1 VSPAAA
7 PLKLGTRGSPLALAQ
22 AAQVAA
28 AIDGPVELTTIT
40 TSGDGDEAPAEDK
53 RRWVDRIEDALLA
66 GAIDLAVHSAKD
78 LPGTLAGGL
87 TIAGAPQ
94 RADVRDVLCGAGS
107 LEELPAGARV
117 GTSSLRRAAQLRA
130 LREDIAIVPI
140 AGNIDTRLALLEED
154 GIDAVVLARAGL
166 ERLGRAL
173 GAPLDE
179 LVPAAGQGTL
189 AVEARVDDARV
200 AAAIASLRHA
210 STERELFAERAL
222 TGALGAGCHTPIG
235 AHARSL
241 PDGTLELRAFVGV
254 LDGSLWLRDR
264 LRGTDSVALGEAVA
278 ARLRSVGVEAI
289 LE

>member
-94 RADVRDVLCGAGS
+94 RADAPDRSRSC
-107 LEELPAGARV
+107 LPARGSV
-117 GTSSLRRAAQLRA
+117 RAACAAPRSSARCARTSRSFRSPATSTRA
-130 LREDIAIVPI
+130 SHSSR
-140 AGNIDTRLALLEED
+140 RM
-154 GIDAVVLARAGL
+154 
-166 ERLGRAL
+166 
-173 GAPLDE
+173 
-179 LVPAAGQGTL
+179 
-189 AVEARVDDARV
+189 
-200 AAAIASLRHA
+200 A
-210 STERELFAERAL
+210 STRW
-222 TGALGAGCHTPIG
+222 
-235 AHARSL
+235 S
-241 PDGTLELRAFVGV
+241 
-254 LDGSLWLRDR
+254 
-264 LRGTDSVALGEAVA
+264 
-278 ARLRSVGVEAI
+278 
-289 LE
+289 

>member
-1 VSPAAA
+1 
-7 PLKLGTRGSPLALAQ
+7 
-22 AAQVAA
+22 
-28 AIDGPVELTTIT
+28 
-40 TSGDGDEAPAEDK
+40 
-53 RRWVDRIEDALLA
+53 
-66 GAIDLAVHSAKD
+66 
-78 LPGTLAGGL
+78 
-87 TIAGAPQ
+87 
-94 RADVRDVLCGAGS
+94 
-107 LEELPAGARV
+107 
-117 GTSSLRRAAQLRA
+117 
-130 LREDIAIVPI
+130 
-140 AGNIDTRLALLEED
+140 
-154 GIDAVVLARAGL
+154 VVLARAGL

-200 AAAIASLRHA
+200 ATAIASLRHA